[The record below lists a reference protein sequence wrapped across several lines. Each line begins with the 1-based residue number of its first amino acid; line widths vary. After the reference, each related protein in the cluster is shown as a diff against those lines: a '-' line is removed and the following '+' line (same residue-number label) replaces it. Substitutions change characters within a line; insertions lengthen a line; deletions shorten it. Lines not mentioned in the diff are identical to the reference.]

1 VKLAFFIDSISFT
14 PDVIAGTASLGGSE
28 SACLGLARA
37 LQARGHS
44 VSIFATKLAEGCDGP
59 DAWGVTW
66 DHARNVYEV
75 SQFIEWDV
83 FCALRIPVV
92 FSRPIRARLR
102 LLWNQDMLIGE
113 QAKSQ
118 VMSVAWAIDHVVY
131 VSQYHRKQWE
141 GVLPELQPI
150 GWVTKNGYDPS
161 LVPMDVVK
169 HPKRIIHISRP
180 ERGLAPLLQ
189 MWPKLR
195 ELVPDAELQI
205 CRYNSMYDAQGWGK
219 VCAQFDQMVEAVNQ
233 QVGGITYLGELGK
246 PALYKAIAEAAVMWY
261 PGIVDFAETSCW
273 APETPVAVPG
283 GHKRIDAIKPGDLVL
298 SYSESEGRIV
308 AKRVKWC
315 RRTGTD
321 REVLRLT
328 YKWRFGRKAGKQES
342 IVGTPDHKMLR
353 RDGKWTTLGQLSA
366 GDSLM
371 PLFRKGD
378 GTYIGV
384 GHDGTSYR
392 YEHDIVGEA
401 MIGRKLTS
409 GEIVHHED
417 GDGQNNA
424 ESNLRVMQQ
433 SEHIRHHRPRC
444 PKKPL
449 DLEAMHAM
457 RGSGL
462 PQHAIAAALGTTQA
476 TISRRLSSSNHTV
489 VSVESAGRSD
499 VWDME
504 VEDTHTF
511 IAGHVV
517 AHNCIAAIEAQ
528 ANGTPFV
535 GSFKGALPETVPS
548 GVLFSGDAMSPE
560 YQIASVQAV
569 ATMLRDAQRNAVH
582 YRELQKA
589 GRAHVAIYAYEV
601 IADEWEQWLTETFAA
616 RYETRKPQVLDR
628 LLHEDD
634 HTAAELCANRAVL
647 DMVMADDAAGRR
659 PGTGNIALRIRYEDA
674 GALCRRV
681 ARGEE
686 QGADD
691 YAKFAIQDP
700 LAEWQISARF
710 HSVAPWFKDCRVV
723 LDVACGNGALAIGL
737 ALSHPEIR
745 VVGLDYAEQNIVHAK
760 AAAKRAGVADRLTFL
775 HATVWDLQK
784 GEFIEAVDDMLSP
797 YGEFDGLF
805 VGEFLEHVGD
815 APGLIDALEE
825 LVQPG
830 ALVVY
835 TVPNGPFSE
844 MLERHIPRKRGHVH
858 HFQHDDLT
866 EVFGEKVGI
875 QFQYFDCGV
884 TPRGSQVGHW
894 LIQYRVHENGLRV
907 GPRAKARPYAER
919 ITRTRPHPK
928 LSVGIIAKNAGLD
941 IARCLESVWPIADE
955 IVVGDTG
962 SEDDTKEIA
971 ARYGATVLDL
981 PSLDDDPDGFSG
993 ARNKVLDACTGEWF
1007 LWIDTDEV
1015 LCGREQL
1022 WKYLDTTVY
1031 HGFAIKQNHVS
1042 IQDAPYFDRPVR
1054 VFRRTQPIR
1063 FYGCIHEQPQ
1073 MRDCNGD
1080 ITPALAID
1088 DVQIAHMGYLTE
1100 GVVRRKL
1107 FNRNLPLLMKD
1118 QQRFPERRL
1127 GKLLTLRDCINLAE
1141 HEREQNGGRLTEI
1154 AKKYYSQ
1161 AVGIFEKEWLGK
1173 FEDKYYGL
1181 ARPFYE
1187 RALRE
1192 IAGAY
1197 EFEVALA
1204 GRQHTL
1210 GNGRAKTER
1219 VMVRKLEHVDA
1230 IVTHL
1235 LASVHKQA
1243 EPVTVDV
1250 EPVAK
1255 SQQPTPVEAA

>member
-1 VKLAFFIDSISFT
+1 VKLAFFIDSVEFT

-28 SACLGLARA
+28 SACLGLCRA

-83 FCALRIPVV
+83 FCALRIPAV

-118 VMSVAWAIDHVVY
+118 VMSVAWAIDNVVY

-161 LVPMDVVK
+161 LVPTDAVK

-180 ERGLAPLLQ
+180 ERGLVPLLQ

-219 VCAQFDQMVEAVNQ
+219 VCAQFDQMVETVNQ

-261 PGIVDFAETSCW
+261 PGIVDFAETS
-273 APETPVAVPG
+273 
-283 GHKRIDAIKPGDLVL
+283 
-298 SYSESEGRIV
+298 
-308 AKRVKWC
+308 
-315 RRTGTD
+315 
-321 REVLRLT
+321 
-328 YKWRFGRKAGKQES
+328 
-342 IVGTPDHKMLR
+342 
-353 RDGKWTTLGQLSA
+353 
-366 GDSLM
+366 
-371 PLFRKGD
+371 
-378 GTYIGV
+378 
-384 GHDGTSYR
+384 
-392 YEHDIVGEA
+392 
-401 MIGRKLTS
+401 
-409 GEIVHHED
+409 
-417 GDGQNNA
+417 
-424 ESNLRVMQQ
+424 
-433 SEHIRHHRPRC
+433 
-444 PKKPL
+444 
-449 DLEAMHAM
+449 
-457 RGSGL
+457 
-462 PQHAIAAALGTTQA
+462 
-476 TISRRLSSSNHTV
+476 
-489 VSVESAGRSD
+489 
-499 VWDME
+499 
-504 VEDTHTF
+504 
-511 IAGHVV
+511 
-517 AHNCIAAIEAQ
+517 CIAAIEAQ

-589 GRAHVAIYAYEV
+589 GREHVQAYTHDV
-601 IADEWEQWLTETFAA
+601 IAGEWEQWLTETFAE
-616 RYETRKPQVLDR
+616 RYETNKSQVLER

-634 HTAAELCANRAVL
+634 HTAALKVADRIIGVGRDHIHIEGGDLSGTSFWPLGQAIKAYDLCESVI
-647 DMVMADDAAGRR
+647 
-659 PGTGNIALRIRYEDA
+659 T
-674 GALCRRV
+674 
-681 ARGEE
+681 GEE

-710 HSVAPWFKDCRVV
+710 HSVAPWFKDCRAV

-745 VVGLDYAEQNIVHAK
+745 VVGLDYAEQNIAHAK
-760 AAAKRAGVADRLTFL
+760 AAAERAGVADRLTFI
-775 HATVWDLQK
+775 HATVWNFQRGD
-784 GEFIEAVDDMLSP
+784 IEDGVQTLLST
-797 YGEFDGLF
+797 YGPFDGLF
-805 VGEFLEHVGD
+805 VGEFLEHIGD
-815 APGLIDALEE
+815 APGLIDSLER
-825 LVQPG
+825 LVATG

-844 MLERHIPRKRGHVH
+844 LLERHIPRKRGHVH

-866 EVFGEKVGI
+866 EVFGQKRDI
-875 QFQYFDCGV
+875 QFQYFDVGV

-894 LIQYRVHENGLRV
+894 LIQYRAAEG
-907 GPRAKARPYAER
+907 GPRARIRPYAER

-1073 MRDCNGD
+1073 MHDCNGD
-1080 ITPALAID
+1080 ITPALAVD
-1088 DVQIAHMGYLTE
+1088 DVQIAHLGYLTE

-1118 QQRFPERRL
+1118 QQCFAERRL

-1141 HEREQNGGRLTEI
+1141 HEREQNGGRLTDG

-1161 AVGIFEKEWLGK
+1161 AVGIFEKEWLGR